1 MFNVKFHLHKTLR
14 CYFSLFTLVPFPLSP
29 LNPKFLFVIK
39 FLTPFCIVLSTPKLL
54 VFLSKVVVLSFSWF
68 FGQVSYSMFL
78 FFFFGKEVIIII
90 IIFFLLTCHYKLIIA
105 NSVKRLVT
113 NIQIWHWKR
122 RKHFKRCSFVDCRA
136 ESGEKWKCL
145 IQVFFLVC

>member
-39 FLTPFCIVLSTPKLL
+39 FLTPFCVVLSTPKLL
-54 VFLSKVVVLSFSWF
+54 VFLSKVVVFSFSWF

-90 IIFFLLTCHYKLIIA
+90 IIFFLLPFPPNNNKNNY
-105 NSVKRLVT
+105 
-113 NIQIWHWKR
+113 WKK

-136 ESGEKWKCL
+136 ERGEKWKYL

>member
-39 FLTPFCIVLSTPKLL
+39 FLTPFCVVLSTPKLL
-54 VFLSKVVVLSFSWF
+54 VFLSKVVVFSFSWF

-90 IIFFLLTCHYKLIIA
+90 IIFLLLPFPPNNNKKQLLLLLLLLIDMPLQVDNCKFCQKASYKY
-105 NSVKRLVT
+105 T
-113 NIQIWHWKR
+113 NMALK
-122 RKHFKRCSFVDCRA
+122 KKKTF
-136 ESGEKWKCL
+136 
-145 IQVFFLVC
+145 